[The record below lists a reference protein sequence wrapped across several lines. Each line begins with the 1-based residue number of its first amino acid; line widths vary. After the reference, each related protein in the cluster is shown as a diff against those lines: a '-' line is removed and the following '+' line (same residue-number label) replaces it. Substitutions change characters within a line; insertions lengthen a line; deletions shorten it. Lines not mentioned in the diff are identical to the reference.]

1 MERDGAVANLEAERR
16 DDADQTRQKMDELS
30 RKLASARQT
39 VQFLELEVKQLQALA
54 GAPTGDPATQPADAT
69 EPASP
74 ATPATPAAPA
84 TQPAEP
90 GAFAAAAPG
99 VPAAEEDD
107 PELKQLT

>member
-39 VQFLELEVKQLQALA
+39 VQFLELEVNQLQALV
-54 GAPTGDPATQPADAT
+54 GAPTGVPATQPADAT

-74 ATPATPAAPA
+74 ATPAALA

-90 GAFAAAAPG
+90 GAVASAIPG
-99 VPAAEEDD
+99 TPAAEEDD
-107 PELKQLT
+107 PELKQLTAE